1 MRKTILSVAMLFA
14 LTTIGF
20 GQSVANF
27 NVTEKMVLDAQI
39 GWCSA
44 LVQINETKEK
54 GGDYKKAASDIIDAA
69 YNYQYGIVLFKPTLT
84 TGDHVYR
91 MDKEGALAYFVG
103 GNAKYAGDTGFALKG
118 WKKCE
123 SKPRG
128 IILNGDT
135 ALSMGNVHFWD
146 KDGKE
151 TVVDKTW
158 GYKMDDKGSMRI
170 VLHHSSL
177 PYKPTS
183 VVATNK
189 KAKTETVKKKVN

>member
-1 MRKTILSVAMLFA
+1 MMKIVLTAAMLFA

-20 GQSVANF
+20 AQSVANF
-27 NVTEKMVLDAQI
+27 NVTEKMVSDAQK

-44 LVQINETKEK
+44 LVQINDTKDK
-54 GGDYKKAASDIIDAA
+54 GGDYKQVAADIIDAA
-69 YNYQYGIVLFKPTLT
+69 YNYQNGVVLFKPTLT
-84 TGDHVYR
+84 NGDQVFR

-103 GNAKYAGDTGFALKG
+103 GNTKYAGDTGFALKG

-158 GYKMDDKGSMRI
+158 GYKIDEKGALRI
-170 VLHHSSL
+170 ILHHSSL
-177 PYKPTS
+177 QYVPASAVSNTK
-183 VVATNK
+183 
-189 KAKTETVKKKVN
+189 

>member
-1 MRKTILSVAMLFA
+1 MKKMILSVAMLFA
-14 LTTIGF
+14 LTTLGF
-20 GQSVANF
+20 GQSVTNF
-27 NVTEKMVLDAQI
+27 NITEKMVIDAQI

-44 LVQINETKEK
+44 LIQIGEAKGK

-69 YNYQYGIVLFKPTLT
+69 YNYQNGIVLFKPTLT
-84 TGDHVYR
+84 TGDQVFR
-91 MDKEGALAYFVG
+91 MDKEGALAYFIG

-128 IILNGDT
+128 IILTGDT

-158 GYKMDDKGSMRI
+158 GYKIDDKGRMRI

-177 PYKPTS
+177 PYIPAN
-183 VVATNK
+183 VAAPSS
-189 KAKTETVKKKVN
+189 KAM

>member
-1 MRKTILSVAMLFA
+1 MKKIVLSMAMLFA
-14 LTTIGF
+14 LAAIGF
-20 GQSVANF
+20 GQSVTNF
-27 NVTEKMVLDAQI
+27 NVTEKMVIDAQK
-39 GWCSA
+39 GWCDA
-44 LVQINETKEK
+44 LVEIGAAKDRGDDYTKL
-54 GGDYKKAASDIIDAA
+54 ASNVIDAA
-69 YNYQYGIVLFKPTLT
+69 YNYQNGVVLFKPTLT
-84 TGDHVYR
+84 SGDQVFR

-103 GNAKYAGDTGFALKG
+103 GNPKYPGDSGFAIKG

-135 ALSMGNVHFWD
+135 AISMGNVHFLG

-158 GYKMDDKGSMRI
+158 GYKIDEKGTLRI

-177 PYKPTS
+177 QYVPAAAASNTK
-183 VVATNK
+183 
-189 KAKTETVKKKVN
+189 

>member
-1 MRKTILSVAMLFA
+1 MKKTILSMAMLFA

-20 GQSVANF
+20 AQSVTNF
-27 NVTEKMVLDAQI
+27 NITDKMVIDAQK
-39 GWCSA
+39 GWCNA
-44 LVQINETKEK
+44 LIQIGETKEK

-69 YNYQYGIVLFKPTLT
+69 YNYQNGVVLFKPTLT
-84 TGDHVYR
+84 TGAQVFR
-91 MDKEGALAYFVG
+91 MDKEGAWAYFVG
-103 GNAKYAGDTGFALKG
+103 GNAKYASDTGFALKG

-158 GYKMDDKGSMRI
+158 GYKMDDKGGVRI
-170 VLHHSSL
+170 ILHHSSL
-177 PYKPTS
+177 PYKPAS
-183 VVATNK
+183 VAATNGK
-189 KAKTETVKKKVN
+189 PKTETTKEKVN

>member
-1 MRKTILSVAMLFA
+1 MKKIVLSVAILLA

-20 GQSVANF
+20 AQSVTSF
-27 NVTEKMVLDAQI
+27 NVTEQMVIDAQKA
-39 GWCSA
+39 WCHA
-44 LVQINETKEK
+44 LVEIGASKDR
-54 GGDYKKAASDIIDAA
+54 GDDYAKLASNVIDAA
-69 YNYQYGIVLFKPTLT
+69 YNYQNGVVLFKPTLT
-84 TGDHVYR
+84 MGEQVFR

-103 GNAKYAGDTGFALKG
+103 GNSKYPNDGGFALKG

-135 ALSMGNVHFWD
+135 GISMGNVHFWD

-158 GYKMDDKGSMRI
+158 GYKIDEKGALRI
-170 VLHHSSL
+170 ILHHSSL
-177 PYKPTS
+177 QYVPAS
-183 VVATNK
+183 AGAGK
-189 KAKTETVKKKVN
+189 K

>member
-1 MRKTILSVAMLFA
+1 MKNMILGMAMLFA

-20 GQSVANF
+20 AQTVTNF
-27 NVTEKMVLDAQI
+27 NVTEQMVIDAQK

-44 LVQINETKEK
+44 LVELGASKEK
-54 GGDYKKAASDIIDAA
+54 GEDYKKLASNVIDAA
-69 YNYQYGIVLFKPTLT
+69 YNYQNGVVLFKPTLT
-84 TGDHVYR
+84 TGDQVFR

-103 GNAKYAGDTGFALKG
+103 GNSKYPNDGGFALKG

-135 ALSMGNVHFWD
+135 AISMGNVHFWD

-158 GYKMDDKGSMRI
+158 GYKIDEKGTLRI

-177 PYKPTS
+177 QYVPEAAAST
-183 VVATNK
+183 K
-189 KAKTETVKKKVN
+189 K

>member
-1 MRKTILSVAMLFA
+1 MIIGMAMLFA

-27 NVTEKMVLDAQI
+27 NVTEKMVSDAQK

-44 LVQINETKEK
+44 LIQINETKEK
-54 GGDYKKAASDIIDAA
+54 GGDYKKVASNIIDAA
-69 YNYQYGIVLFKPTLT
+69 YNYQNGVVLFKPTLT
-84 TGDHVYR
+84 TGDQVFR

-103 GNAKYAGDTGFALKG
+103 GNSKYPNDSGFALKG

-123 SKPRG
+123 SKPLG

-135 ALSMGNVHFWD
+135 ALSMGNVYFWD

-177 PYKPTS
+177 PYKLAS
-183 VVATNK
+183 VVVTTS
-189 KAKTETVKKKVN
+189 KAETETVKKMAN

>member
-1 MRKTILSVAMLFA
+1 METKHNKMKSTLGIKTRQLTFGFA
-14 LTTIGF
+14 LIAALSITGFSQMTT
-20 GQSVANF
+20 NF
-27 NVTEKMVLDAQI
+27 NISEKLVTDAQA

-54 GGDYKKAASDIIDAA
+54 GGDYNKVASDIIDAA
-69 YNYQYGIVLFKPTLT
+69 YNYQNGAVLFKPTLT
-84 TGDHVYR
+84 TGEQVFR

-103 GNAKYAGDTGFALKG
+103 GNSKYKDDNGFALKG

-135 ALSMGNVHFWD
+135 ALSMGNVHMWD

-158 GYKMDDKGSMRI
+158 GYKLDDRGNLRI
-170 VLHHSSL
+170 ILHHSSL
-177 PYKPTS
+177 PYKP
-183 VVATNK
+183 
-189 KAKTETVKKKVN
+189 AK

>member
-1 MRKTILSVAMLFA
+1 MILSVAMLFA
-14 LTTIGF
+14 LTTLGF
-20 GQSVANF
+20 GQSVTNF
-27 NVTEKMVLDAQI
+27 NITEKMVIDAQI

-44 LVQINETKEK
+44 LIQIGEAKGK

-69 YNYQYGIVLFKPTLT
+69 YNYQNGIVLFKPTLT
-84 TGDHVYR
+84 TGDQVFR
-91 MDKEGALAYFVG
+91 MDKEGALAYFIG

-128 IILNGDT
+128 IILTGDT

-158 GYKMDDKGSMRI
+158 GYKIDDKGRMRI

-177 PYKPTS
+177 PYIPAN
-183 VVATNK
+183 VAAPSS
-189 KAKTETVKKKVN
+189 KAM